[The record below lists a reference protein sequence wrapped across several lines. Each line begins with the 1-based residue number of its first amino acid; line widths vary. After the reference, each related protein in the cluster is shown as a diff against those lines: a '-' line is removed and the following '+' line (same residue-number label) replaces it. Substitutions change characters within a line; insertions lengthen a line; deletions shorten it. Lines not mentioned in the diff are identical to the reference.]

1 MAGVGETGVWRS
13 GVWVE
18 PLDAEGD
25 FALSAAGVLEFTG
38 RFSFAGVFDLEA
50 NADLDFDGAELFRG
64 EFDIDAASE
73 LTFTGQ
79 FSARPGQGVF
89 ALTGTADVEFTWVPR
104 FDFPG
109 SSVGIPDDP
118 AQVIVKTKPGDVI
131 VIGGV
136 TGVVVIDS
144 QGMLVVVDHAGEV
157 LCILGPSG
165 VEL

>member
-1 MAGVGETGVWRS
+1 
-13 GVWVE
+13 
-18 PLDAEGD
+18 
-25 FALSAAGVLEFTG
+25 
-38 RFSFAGVFDLEA
+38 VFGLEA
-50 NADLDFDGAELFRG
+50 TGDLDFDGDLLFRG
-64 EFDIDAASE
+64 EFDIDAASD

-79 FSARPGQGVF
+79 FVGRPGQGVF
-89 ALTGTADVEFTWVPR
+89 DIGASASVEFAWVPK

-109 SSVGIPDDP
+109 SEVGVPDDP

-136 TGVVVIDS
+136 TGVVVIDN

>member
-25 FALSAAGVLEFTG
+25 FALSAAGELEYTG
-38 RFSFAGVFDLEA
+38 RFSFAGLMELEA
-50 NADLDFDGAELFRG
+50 TSVLGFDGAVFFRG
-64 EFDIDAASE
+64 LFDTDAASA
-73 LTFTGQ
+73 LTFTGT
-79 FSARPGQGVF
+79 FEARPGVGTFSLV
-89 ALTGTADVEFTWVPR
+89 GTADVNFAWVPK
-104 FDFPG
+104 FAFPG
-109 SSVGIPDDP
+109 SSVGVPDDP
-118 AQVIVKTKPGDVI
+118 AQVIIKTKPGDVI

-144 QGMLVVVDHAGEV
+144 QGMLVVVDQSGEV